1 MEKWEAAWGRDG
13 DKQGDLV
20 YGKWYKGK
28 KIKEMKDIDEQIET
42 RRVKKKKKK
51 RNLLSMR
58 KKLRAMKEKCD
69 TILL

>member
-28 KIKEMKDIDEQIET
+28 KVKEMNDIDEQIET
-42 RRVKKKKKK
+42 SRIIQEKK
-51 RNLLSMR
+51 RDLLSMR
-58 KKLRAMKEKCD
+58 KKLRAMTEKCD